1 VIFFEDIGL
10 NITHIQL
17 LEMSDDIHRFV
28 ERLVAKEPGAPGSIQ
43 LEVDTDG
50 DAAALFE
57 VLLLI
62 MTEVLKKWYAP
73 PISVGRI
80 SVEDLQRLTAYFM
93 SFNIKFDLAQE
104 PLPPVC
110 VLHNRD
116 YLNKSQLSDMKFKIT
131 YEDKL
136 YTVRFSNI

>member
-1 VIFFEDIGL
+1 
-10 NITHIQL
+10 
-17 LEMSDDIHRFV
+17 MADDIHRFV
-28 ERLVAKEPGAPGSIQ
+28 ERLVSKEPGAPNSIQ

-50 DAAALFE
+50 DSAALFE

-62 MTEVLKKWYAP
+62 MTELLKKWYEP

-80 SVEDLQRLTAYFM
+80 QPSDLQRLKMYFL
-93 SFNIKFDLAQE
+93 SFGIHFDLSEE

-110 VLHNRD
+110 MLRNRD
-116 YLNKSQLSDMKFKIT
+116 YLQESELRAMKFQIT

-136 YTVRFSNI
+136 YTVRFSNN

>member
-1 VIFFEDIGL
+1 
-10 NITHIQL
+10 
-17 LEMSDDIHRFV
+17 MADDIHRFV
-28 ERLVAKEPGAPGSIQ
+28 ERLVSKEPGAPNSIQ

-50 DAAALFE
+50 DSAALFE

-62 MTEVLKKWYAP
+62 MTELLKKWYEP

-80 SVEDLQRLTAYFM
+80 QPSDLQRLKMYFL
-93 SFNIKFDLAQE
+93 SFGIRFDLSEE

-110 VLHNRD
+110 MLRNRD
-116 YLNKSQLSDMKFKIT
+116 YLEESELRAMKFQII

-136 YTVRFSNI
+136 YTVRFSNN

>member
-1 VIFFEDIGL
+1 
-10 NITHIQL
+10 
-17 LEMSDDIHRFV
+17 MSEDIHRFV

-50 DAAALFE
+50 DASALFE

-62 MTEVLKKWYAP
+62 MTELLKKWYTP

-80 SVEDLQRLTAYFM
+80 SIQDLQRLTAYFE
-93 SFNIKFDLAQE
+93 SFNIHFELTEE

-110 VLHNRD
+110 VLRNRD
-116 YLNKSQLSDMKFKIT
+116 YLQESELSAMKFQMT

>member
-1 VIFFEDIGL
+1 
-10 NITHIQL
+10 
-17 LEMSDDIHRFV
+17 MSEDIHRFV
-28 ERLVAKEPGAPGSIQ
+28 NRLVSREPGEPGSIQ

-62 MTEVLKKWYAP
+62 MTEVLKKWYQP

-80 SVEDLQRLTAYFM
+80 STADLQRLRAYFM
-93 SFNIKFDLAQE
+93 SFNIKFDLTAE

-116 YLNKSQLSDMKFKIT
+116 YLNKSELSDMKFQMT

-136 YTVRFSNI
+136 YTVCFSNI

>member
-1 VIFFEDIGL
+1 
-10 NITHIQL
+10 
-17 LEMSDDIHRFV
+17 MSEDIHRFV
-28 ERLVAKEPGAPGSIQ
+28 DRLVAKEPGAPGSIQ

-80 SVEDLQRLTAYFM
+80 SLENLQRLTAYFK
-93 SFNIKFDLAQE
+93 SFNIQFELTQE

-116 YLNKSQLSDMKFKIT
+116 YLNETELTQMKFQMT

>member
-1 VIFFEDIGL
+1 
-10 NITHIQL
+10 
-17 LEMSDDIHRFV
+17 MADDIHRFV
-28 ERLVAKEPGAPGSIQ
+28 ERLVSKEPGAPNSIQ

-62 MTEVLKKWYAP
+62 MTELLKKWYEP

-80 SVEDLQRLTAYFM
+80 QPSDLQRLKMYFL
-93 SFNIKFDLAQE
+93 SFGIHFDLAEE

-110 VLHNRD
+110 MLRNRD
-116 YLNKSQLSDMKFKIT
+116 YLQESELRAMKFQIT

-136 YTVRFSNI
+136 YTVRFSNN